1 MIIDVE
7 DRRTDISIMRAIGI
21 SRRTI
26 FLQTVRDSLV
36 LSGIGAIIGLVPG
49 WFGSSTLDTFLRNLY
64 GLNIAFS
71 SFEPL
76 VFIGSLLYLFVLASL
91 FSLVPAIR
99 ATTILPRSGLADLR
113 NR

>member
-36 LSGIGAIIGLVPG
+36 LSSIGGILGLIPG
-49 WFGSSTLDTFLRNLY
+49 WLGASMLDRYLRDLY
-64 GLNIAFS
+64 GVNIEFA
-71 SFEPL
+71 SFESIVIL
-76 VFIGSLLYLFVLASL
+76 GSFIYLFVLVSL

-99 ATTILPRSGLADLR
+99 ATTIMPRSGLSGFM